1 MNADA
6 LDSGVFENG
15 ERAIY
20 DMRALY
26 QKYGY
31 SRYKMSKFEEYD
43 LYVRNK
49 DFLVS
54 GNVITFTDTDGRLM
68 ALKPD
73 VTLSI
78 VNDSNPAEKCVQ
90 KVYYNENVY
99 RVSKGTQSYKEI
111 MQVGLECIGDVD
123 SYCIYEVL
131 MLASE
136 SLKKISEDFVLD
148 ISHLG
153 LVSAVIDGEG
163 VSESGKQ
170 KIIKF
175 LGEKNVHGISSVL
188 AKENVKGENIIK
200 LAKTYGG
207 SVKVGSFLEEIKN
220 ENTRGYIEE
229 LLTVITALEN
239 NGFKDKVRID
249 FSLVSDMNYYNGF
262 TFKGFINGIPGGVLS
277 GGQYDR
283 LMEKMG
289 RSCGAIGFA
298 VYLDMLERFNETEK
312 EYDVDALIL
321 YDENSDIK
329 ALSDAVKMLSEGGK
343 SVMAQKAVPAKIKY
357 RQLLKVRERGVEIIE
372 NNA

>member
-277 GGQYDR
+277 GVQYDR

-289 RSCGAIGFA
+289 R
-298 VYLDMLERFNETEK
+298 RT
-312 EYDVDALIL
+312 
-321 YDENSDIK
+321 
-329 ALSDAVKMLSEGGK
+329 
-343 SVMAQKAVPAKIKY
+343 
-357 RQLLKVRERGVEIIE
+357 
-372 NNA
+372 